1 MTANAKTRKTEMDA
15 KAQSGKTDGLLKKMQ
30 KINAHVKERDDE
42 IKEQKQTAKKNQEEL
57 TNLIK
62 EVKDLETQS
71 KMNPF
76 GASMI
81 SANNRSIMSQGS
93 MMKSRAKSKKGNTSV
108 MSGKSASKTGGKA
121 PSYAMNASL
130 SPIKMVN
137 PVLEDMDDFDDD
149 RISERSGLEESK
161 YPTFDNKD

>member
-1 MTANAKTRKTEMDA
+1 MDA

-81 SANNRSIMSQGS
+81 SANNRSIMS
-93 MMKSRAKSKKGNTSV
+93 
-108 MSGKSASKTGGKA
+108 
-121 PSYAMNASL
+121 
-130 SPIKMVN
+130 
-137 PVLEDMDDFDDD
+137 
-149 RISERSGLEESK
+149 
-161 YPTFDNKD
+161 